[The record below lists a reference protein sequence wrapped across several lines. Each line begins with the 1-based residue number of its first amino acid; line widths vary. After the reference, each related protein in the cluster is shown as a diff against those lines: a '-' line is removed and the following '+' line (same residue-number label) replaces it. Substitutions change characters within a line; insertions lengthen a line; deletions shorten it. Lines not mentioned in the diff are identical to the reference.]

1 MPARRSSVASEGL
14 ELLNESV
21 ALLRDSPAKLE
32 LAHSL
37 VELGGALRRAG
48 RRRAAREP
56 LREGLALAQ
65 RCGAAVLAEAANQ
78 ELIVSGARPRR
89 ERLAGPEALTP
100 SERRVAELAASGM
113 QNREIAQALFVT
125 TKTVGTHLAH
135 IYQKLGLSG
144 QQARELLGERLQAD
158 ASLVGTFPK
167 LRGGARCAL
176 GTGLAS

>member
-1 MPARRSSVASEGL
+1 MALRAHARVVRRVTRASR
-14 ELLNESV
+14 ELRESV
-21 ALLRDSPAKLE
+21 ELLRDSPARLE
-32 LAHSL
+32 LAYSL

-48 RRRAAREP
+48 QRAAAREP

-65 RCGAAVLAEAANQ
+65 RCGARDAGRGGSPGADRFRRAAA
-78 ELIVSGARPRR
+78 SRR
-89 ERLAGPEALTP
+89 SSPVPTALTP

-144 QQARELLGERLQAD
+144 QQARERLAERLAGRRIARRHLSPRRD
-158 ASLVGTFPK
+158 AAKV
-167 LRGGARCAL
+167 
-176 GTGLAS
+176 